1 MFQDI
6 QIAYPRLSK
15 CQLSVKDIFYKDA
28 ELITNYEDD
37 LYIADKDGP
46 FCPQPSKLYLFE

>member
-46 FCPQPSKLYLFE
+46 FSPQPSKLYLFE